1 MRDITDRKLA
11 EEALRRSEA
20 RKSAILESA
29 LDAIVTIDGTGRVIE
44 WNPAATE
51 IFGYSREL
59 ALGRSF
65 SDLLAPRSNDELA
78 RKGLPRHLQ
87 TGRGRLLG
95 QRMELLALRA
105 NGAEFPVELTI
116 THIAS
121 GDETVFTSFIRDI
134 TERRRTEEALRKSEE
149 RFRLLVEGVEDY
161 AIYMLDTHG
170 RVTTWNAG
178 AERLHGYRAQEIIGR
193 RFHRFY
199 SPEDADRRK
208 PDKALAVATSEGRYQ
223 DEHGLRRKNGSQF
236 LASLLIT
243 ALRDE
248 AGKLTGFSAIARDV
262 TKRKGAEDEIRRLNS
277 ALERQ
282 VQERTAELQAAYNEM
297 EAFSYSISHDLR
309 APLIHIA
316 GFVDMLKSDL
326 GTRLDDRS
334 RRHLD
339 TISSSTEH
347 MGRMIADLLT
357 LSRIG
362 RAEMH
367 RTRVKLGDLVKD
379 VQSELSAQPGN
390 RVVTWV
396 VGALP
401 EVVADPILMRQV
413 FANLLS
419 NALKFTAQRPDARI
433 EIGAMPGDAEDVVY
447 VRDNGVG
454 FDMKYASK
462 LFGVF
467 QRLHPQAE
475 FPGTGVGLAKT
486 RRILQRHGGR
496 VWSESAPGQGATF
509 FFALPRS
516 ATP

>member
-1 MRDITDRKLA
+1 MRVL
-11 EEALRRSEA
+11 
-20 RKSAILESA
+20 
-29 LDAIVTIDGTGRVIE
+29 
-44 WNPAATE
+44 
-51 IFGYSREL
+51 
-59 ALGRSF
+59 
-65 SDLLAPRSNDELA
+65 
-78 RKGLPRHLQ
+78 
-87 TGRGRLLG
+87 
-95 QRMELLALRA
+95 
-105 NGAEFPVELTI
+105 
-116 THIAS
+116 
-121 GDETVFTSFIRDI
+121 
-134 TERRRTEEALRKSEE
+134 
-149 RFRLLVEGVEDY
+149 
-161 AIYMLDTHG
+161 
-170 RVTTWNAG
+170 
-178 AERLHGYRAQEIIGR
+178 
-193 RFHRFY
+193 
-199 SPEDADRRK
+199 
-208 PDKALAVATSEGRYQ
+208 
-223 DEHGLRRKNGSQF
+223 
-236 LASLLIT
+236 
-243 ALRDE
+243 
-248 AGKLTGFSAIARDV
+248 
-262 TKRKGAEDEIRRLNS
+262 
-277 ALERQ
+277 
-282 VQERTAELQAAYNEM
+282 ERTAELQAAYNEM

-326 GTRLDDRS
+326 GARLDDRS

-367 RTRVKLGDLVKD
+367 KTRVKLGDLVKD
-379 VQSELSAQPGN
+379 VQRELSAQPGN

-413 FANLLS
+413 FANLLA

-433 EIGAMPGDAEDVVY
+433 EVGAMPGDAEDVVF

-509 FFALPRS
+509 YFALPRTT
-516 ATP
+516 AP